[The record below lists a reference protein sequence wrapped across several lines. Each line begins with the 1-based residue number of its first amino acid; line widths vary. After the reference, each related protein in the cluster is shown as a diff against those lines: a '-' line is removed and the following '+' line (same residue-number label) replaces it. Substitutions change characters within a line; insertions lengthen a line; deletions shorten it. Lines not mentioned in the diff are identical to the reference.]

1 MSFEGVYVHILQRK
15 WSIFLPSQIFCHL
28 KSVNTL
34 LDDSK
39 QYMLNWIK
47 MQYILHWTEKQYIL
61 HRIKMQY
68 ILHCIEKQ
76 YILHRIKMQYI
87 LHCIEM

>member
-1 MSFEGVYVHILQRK
+1 MSFEGVYIHILQRK
-15 WSIFLPSQIFCHL
+15 WSIFCHL

-39 QYMLNWIK
+39 QY
-47 MQYILHWTEKQYIL
+47 IL

-68 ILHCIEKQ
+68 ILYWIEKQ
-76 YILHRIKMQYI
+76 YILHQIKMQYI
-87 LHCIEM
+87 LHWIEKQYILL